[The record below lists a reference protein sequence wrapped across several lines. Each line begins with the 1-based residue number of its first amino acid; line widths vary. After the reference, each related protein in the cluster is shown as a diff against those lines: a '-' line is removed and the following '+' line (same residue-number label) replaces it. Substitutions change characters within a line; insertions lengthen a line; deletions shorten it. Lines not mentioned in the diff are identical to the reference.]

1 MNIVFL
7 SREFPPTHN
16 GGVGI
21 YTYEMSRLLAKH
33 GHRVYVV
40 TEAIETPL
48 RYQHE
53 DVTIVRILP
62 ERSRIF
68 DRIRKYVPGFID
80 RLEYSRAVSSALKII
95 LSSGPVDIVESC
107 EARAEGFLFY
117 LLRNKPR
124 LVIKLHTPEGIVYK
138 LNREPLYRDRHYVEK
153 LEGWWLHKARTLVG
167 LSNAIV
173 SLSCAHYGLRTDGI
187 RIVPNPIDSRTFSP
201 APVSSSASAPLVL
214 YVGRLEFRK
223 GCHVL
228 IRSIPAVL
236 HAVPD
241 ARFLFVG
248 NDCGMSDYLTR
259 QASVLGISGRV
270 DFIGY
275 RPREELAGYYNRCAV
290 CCVPSL
296 WENQPYTCLEAMAC
310 GRPVV
315 ASSTGGIPEII
326 ENGVNGLLVPAGSV
340 VRLAEAII
348 RLLEDRKLADSVG
361 ENARKTIEMRYDP
374 ESVMKRTLK
383 IYERV
388 LK

>member
-7 SREFPPTHN
+7 SREFPPAHN

-48 RYQHE
+48 RYQHNG
-53 DVTIVRILP
+53 VTVFRILP
-62 ERSRIF
+62 RRIGVSG
-68 DRIRKYVPGFID
+68 RVRTYAPGFID
-80 RLEYSRAVSSALKII
+80 RLEYSRAVSSALKTI
-95 LSSGPVDIVESC
+95 LSLAPIDIVESC
-107 EARAEGFLFY
+107 EARGEGFLFY
-117 LLRNKPR
+117 LLRNRPR

-138 LNREPLYRDRHYVEK
+138 LNREPVHRDRNYIEK
-153 LEGWWLHKARTLVG
+153 LEGWWLRKARTLVG

-173 SLSCAHYGLRTDGI
+173 SLSCAHYGLKTDGI
-187 RIVPNPIDSRTFSP
+187 QILPNPLDIRAFSP
-201 APVSSSASAPLVL
+201 APVSALMTPPLVL
-214 YVGRLEFRK
+214 YVRRLAFRK

-236 HAVPD
+236 RAVPD
-241 ARFLFVG
+241 ARFMFVG
-248 NDCGMSDYLTR
+248 HDCGMSDYLTR
-259 QASVLGISGRV
+259 QASALGISGRV
-270 DFIGY
+270 EFAGC
-275 RPREELAGYYNRCAV
+275 RPREELAGYYNRCSV

-296 WENQPYTCLEAMAC
+296 WENQPYSCLEAMAC

-315 ASSTGGIPEII
+315 ASRTGGIPEII
-326 ENGVNGLLVPAGSV
+326 EDGVNGLLAPPGSV
-340 VRLAEAII
+340 ISLAGAIVRV
-348 RLLEDRKLADSVG
+348 LEDRKFADSLG
-361 ENARKTIEMRYDP
+361 SNARKTIEMHY
-374 ESVMKRTLK
+374 EHETVMKRTLK